1 MSVFNRL
8 KNAWNAFLDKNVD
21 NTTLHSLNNLG
32 YGSYVNPYRTKMS
45 TAKDRTMITSIFNR
59 IATDCSMIDIRHIKV
74 DKNGRYV
81 SEMETYLDDC
91 FKFEANKDQASK
103 SFFIDLVMSMLDEG
117 YVAVVPVDT
126 TLNPNNRE
134 SYDILS
140 LRTGKIVQWYPDNV
154 EIDLY
159 NDRTGQHQTIVMPK
173 KNVAIVENPFFAI
186 MNDQNSTLQ
195 RIIRKLN
202 LIDYVDAEAGAGK
215 MNLILQLP
223 YVVKTETRKQ
233 QVEARIK
240 DIEEQLNNN
249 KYGIAYTDGTE
260 KITQLNR
267 AIENNMLDSVKYLTS
282 ILWSQLGIDEAV
294 LNGTANKETMQ
305 NYYNRIVKPILE
317 VITDEFTRKFITKT
331 GRTQGQ
337 RIRYFHD
344 AFELMPI
351 ADLAEIA
358 DKFSRNAI
366 MSSNEIRQ
374 VIGLKPS
381 EEPIADELSNKNLY
395 NDEQSQNGMVTS
407 EETAEAP
414 EETVEEPADLLKQP
428 IQV

>member
-8 KNAWNAFLDKNVD
+8 KNAWNAFLDKNVNNSD
-21 NTTLHSLNNLG
+21 FRSYANLG
-32 YGSYVNPYRTKMS
+32 YGSYTNPYRMKMS

-59 IATDCSMIDIRHIKV
+59 IATDCSMVDIRHIRI
-74 DKNGRYV
+74 DKGTKRFKE
-81 SEMETYLDDC
+81 EMETDLNLC
-91 FKFEANKDQASK
+91 LSVEANKDQTSK

-126 TLNPNNRE
+126 TLNPNNQE

-140 LRTGKIVQWYPDNV
+140 LRTGKIIQWYPDNV
-154 EIDLY
+154 EVDLY
-159 NDRTGQHQTIVMPK
+159 NDRTGQHQTITMSK
-173 KNVAIVENPFFAI
+173 KDVAIIENPFFAI

-202 LIDYVDAEAGAGK
+202 LIDYIDSEAGAGK

-223 YVVKTETRKQ
+223 YIVKTETRKQ

-240 DIEEQLNNN
+240 DIEEQLSNN

-282 ILWSQLGIDEAV
+282 MLWSQLGIDETV
-294 LNGTANKETMQ
+294 LNGTANKDAMQ

-351 ADLAEIA
+351 ADLAEVA

-366 MSSNEIRQ
+366 MTSNEIRQ
-374 VIGLKPS
+374 VMGLKPI
-381 EEPIADELSNKNLY
+381 EEPIANELSNKNLY
-395 NDEQSQNGMVTS
+395 NEPQIQNGEVSENNSEIDEVT
-407 EETAEAP
+407 TN
-414 EETVEEPADLLKQP
+414 TKLLNEPVQ
-428 IQV
+428 I

>member
-8 KNAWNAFLDKNVD
+8 KNAWNAFLDKNVNNSD
-21 NTTLHSLNNLG
+21 FRSYANLG
-32 YGSYVNPYRTKMS
+32 YGSYTNPYRMKIS

-59 IATDCSMIDIRHIKV
+59 IATDCSMVDIRHIRI
-74 DKNGRYV
+74 DKGTKRFKE
-81 SEMETYLDDC
+81 EMETDLNLC
-91 FKFEANKDQASK
+91 LSVEANKDQTSK

-126 TLNPNNRE
+126 TLNPNNQE

-140 LRTGKIVQWYPDNV
+140 LRTGKIIQWYPDNV
-154 EIDLY
+154 EVDLY
-159 NDRTGQHQTIVMPK
+159 NDRTGQHQTITMSK
-173 KNVAIVENPFFAI
+173 KDVAIIENPFFAI

-202 LIDYVDAEAGAGK
+202 LIDYIDSEAGAGK

-223 YVVKTETRKQ
+223 YIVKTETRKK
-233 QVEARIK
+233 QVEERIK
-240 DIEEQLNNN
+240 DIEEQLSNN

-282 ILWSQLGIDEAV
+282 MLWSQLGIDETV
-294 LNGTANKETMQ
+294 LNGTANKDAMQ

-351 ADLAEIA
+351 ADLAEVA

-366 MSSNEIRQ
+366 MTSNEIRQ
-374 VIGLKPS
+374 VMGLKPI
-381 EEPIADELSNKNLY
+381 EEPIANELSNKNLY
-395 NDEQSQNGMVTS
+395 NEPQIQNGEVSENNSEIDEVT
-407 EETAEAP
+407 TN
-414 EETVEEPADLLKQP
+414 TKLLNEPVQ
-428 IQV
+428 I

>member
-8 KNAWNAFLDKNVD
+8 KNAWNAFLDKNVNNSD
-21 NTTLHSLNNLG
+21 FRSYANLG
-32 YGSYVNPYRTKMS
+32 YGSYTNPYRMKMS

-59 IATDCSMIDIRHIKV
+59 IATDCSMVDIRHIRI
-74 DKNGRYV
+74 DKGTKRFKE
-81 SEMETYLDDC
+81 EMETDLNLC
-91 FKFEANKDQASK
+91 LSVEANKDQTSK

-126 TLNPNNRE
+126 TLNPNNQE

-140 LRTGKIVQWYPDNV
+140 LRTGKIIQWYPDNV
-154 EIDLY
+154 EVDLY
-159 NDRTGQHQTIVMPK
+159 NDRTGQHQTITMSK
-173 KNVAIVENPFFAI
+173 KDVAIIENPFFAI

-202 LIDYVDAEAGAGK
+202 LIDYIDSEAGTGK

-223 YVVKTETRKQ
+223 YIVKTETRKQ

-240 DIEEQLNNN
+240 DIEEQLSNN

-282 ILWSQLGIDEAV
+282 MLWSQLGIDETV
-294 LNGTANKETMQ
+294 LNGTANKDAMQ

-351 ADLAEIA
+351 ADLAEVA

-366 MSSNEIRQ
+366 MTSNEIRQ
-374 VIGLKPS
+374 VMGLKPI
-381 EEPIADELSNKNLY
+381 EEPIANELSNKNLY
-395 NDEQSQNGMVTS
+395 NEPQIQNGEVSENNSEIDEVT
-407 EETAEAP
+407 TN
-414 EETVEEPADLLKQP
+414 TKLLNEPVQ
-428 IQV
+428 I